1 MAVVLGWEIVTYEVI
16 VPLSEFLPA
25 ADLEENQWLF
35 WYSLLVAVRFWEG
48 FSFTVAYNHFVDF

>member
-35 WYSLLVAVRFWEG
+35 WYSLLVAVRF
-48 FSFTVAYNHFVDF
+48 